1 MAQAK
6 KFTLISLVVLLLFVT
21 PANGKLLSLSIVYQR
36 RILPQAGSQAGQLRA
51 AQHVIYH
58 NSGTPTIEPDQTI
71 DAQKAQPERQ
81 LIAVRRLVH

>member
-21 PANGKLLSLSIVYQR
+21 PANGKLLSLSIASPR
-36 RILPQAGSQAGQLRA
+36 RTLPQVGSLASQLLG
-51 AQHVIYH
+51 AQRETYH